1 MKDRTIL
8 DRTKRHR
15 QRRVGEGWQK
25 VTVWVPTE
33 ADAKEIRE
41 IAIKRR
47 AEAEA
52 LHGLSKEVKTV
63 TPETETRIARAI
75 ADHGSAA
82 YKSPSGAVLDLL
94 TELTEEDDLIGFSTA
109 VVILAR
115 AKPANANFVA
125 EAVPAKISN
134 FLIRHRGL
142 TASALVGW
150 TRKHPGWR
158 KDLISA
164 VRQPAQ
170 FKLTVEAMAESVKA
184 EAAAGQGR

>member
-1 MKDRTIL
+1 M
-8 DRTKRHR
+8 
-15 QRRVGEGWQK
+15 
-25 VTVWVPTE
+25 TVWVPTE

-41 IAIKRR
+41 IAIERR

-52 LHGLSKEVKTV
+52 LHGLSREVKIL

-82 YKSPSGAVLDLL
+82 YKSASGAVLDPL
-94 TELTEEDDLIGFSTA
+94 TELTDEDDLIGFSTA

-134 FLIRHRGL
+134 FLIRHSGL
-142 TASALVGW
+142 KASALVDW
-150 TRKHPGWR
+150 TSKYPGWR
-158 KDLISA
+158 EDLISA
-164 VRQPAQ
+164 VRHPAQ
-170 FKLTVEAMAESVKA
+170 FELTVEAMAESVKA